1 MNSLM
6 LNRPLLELVLGKPEE
21 KSKVHLEM
29 RIATRAQRGAQQACC
44 TEENIT
50 LSTYDL

>member
-1 MNSLM
+1 
-6 LNRPLLELVLGKPEE
+6 VLGKPEE

-29 RIATRAQRGAQQACC
+29 RITRRAQRGAPQACC
-44 TEENIT
+44 MEENIT